1 MKIHFPSHSSLP
13 FLLSYMI
20 GHITTTCT
28 KFKTIRHTSHSPP
41 SQIHSTRDGSLSRAE
56 KRVQSRESHLSF
68 RKFREHSPRYVRL
81 LKSSLHS
88 GGYSFSLFHAH
99 FNKHIADKI
108 AHCYTLSVSMR
119 LTTALKSLEF
129 FPKGHAGFS

>member
-1 MKIHFPSHSSLP
+1 MKIHCPSHSSLP

-28 KFKTIRHTSHSPP
+28 KFKPYVTNITLPRH
-41 SQIHSTRDGSLSRAE
+41 SRAE
-56 KRVQSRESHLSF
+56 QRDQSRESHLSF
-68 RKFREHSPRYVRL
+68 RKFREYSPRYVRL
-81 LKSSLHS
+81 LKSSIHS
-88 GGYSFSLFHAH
+88 GGYGLSSFNAH

-108 AHCYTLSVSMR
+108 ADCYTLSVSMR